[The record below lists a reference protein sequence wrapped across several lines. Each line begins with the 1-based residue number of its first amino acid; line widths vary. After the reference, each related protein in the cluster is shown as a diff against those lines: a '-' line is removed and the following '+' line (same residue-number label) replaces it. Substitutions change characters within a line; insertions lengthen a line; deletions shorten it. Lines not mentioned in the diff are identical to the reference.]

1 MTLRVRW
8 RRKEGEEEE
17 GRGEVTERRA
27 RRKDSGA
34 RELGVKESR
43 RRKERS
49 ARLLRREILLALCKG
64 GRLPSF
70 QVPEGPEQ
78 VCRPGAPPHQDP
90 KGALVL
96 TAAPP
101 APPSIPRG

>member
-1 MTLRVRW
+1 ME
-8 RRKEGEEEE
+8 KKGGG
-17 GRGEVTERRA
+17 GRGWEGEVTERRA

-49 ARLLRREILLALCKG
+49 ARLLRSEILLALCKG

-78 VCRPGAPPHQDP
+78 VYRPGTPPHQDP
-90 KGALVL
+90 KGV
-96 TAAPP
+96 
-101 APPSIPRG
+101 